1 MPADARQLV
10 IVMLLF
16 MPWCTSSSGIC
27 MMHVG
32 DSGRFML
39 VDVIWVV
46 KRDSIFLGVWFL
58 GVWFLGVFVV
68 SLLMLVQ
75 MSADHRKRPFGAIEV
90 HDVPAV
96 VQ

>member
-16 MPWCTSSSGIC
+16 MVCCTSSSGIC

-39 VDVIWVV
+39 VDVI
-46 KRDSIFLGVWFL
+46 
-58 GVWFLGVFVV
+58 
-68 SLLMLVQ
+68 
-75 MSADHRKRPFGAIEV
+75 
-90 HDVPAV
+90 
-96 VQ
+96 